1 MDKPIDSY
9 YLLALLW
16 RKKKTIALTVTITTI
31 VVLGVSFLLPKYYKA
46 TAVLIPETDQSKL
59 AGLAGNLS
67 SIASIAGLSVGEV
80 PMEQLYPAIIESET
94 VLHNVILHKY
104 RSVEYSNPVDLIQYW
119 KYDDNSEAMNFQE
132 ALKKLRQE
140 LDVSVDKKTNIVS
153 ISILMKEPQLAADV
167 VNLVTKE
174 LDDFMRTKRKTS
186 ASEQG
191 RWIET
196 RLVEV
201 DSSLKVA
208 EEKLKV
214 FREKNRHPENSPEL
228 LLEQGRLA
236 REVDTKTA
244 VYTSLE
250 QQYELAR
257 IQEVKNTPV
266 VNVMDMAYPA
276 ARKEKPK
283 KSVIVIVAFLL
294 SLVVSI
300 GYTVVRD
307 LYASAFEKI
316 WAIVRPA
323 RH

>member
-153 ISILMKEPQLAADV
+153 ISILMKEPQ
-167 VNLVTKE
+167 
-174 LDDFMRTKRKTS
+174 
-186 ASEQG
+186 
-191 RWIET
+191 
-196 RLVEV
+196 
-201 DSSLKVA
+201 
-208 EEKLKV
+208 
-214 FREKNRHPENSPEL
+214 
-228 LLEQGRLA
+228 
-236 REVDTKTA
+236 
-244 VYTSLE
+244 
-250 QQYELAR
+250 
-257 IQEVKNTPV
+257 
-266 VNVMDMAYPA
+266 
-276 ARKEKPK
+276 
-283 KSVIVIVAFLL
+283 
-294 SLVVSI
+294 
-300 GYTVVRD
+300 
-307 LYASAFEKI
+307 
-316 WAIVRPA
+316 
-323 RH
+323 